1 MTSTPTHVK
10 WIWKRLEGIEK
21 FTSWINKA
29 IYTNDQRFFFFC
41 SLLIY
46 CPSVLQTRGKLAVSL
61 MA

>member
-29 IYTNDQRFFFFC
+29 IYTNDQRFFFFVVYLFTVPVC
-41 SLLIY
+41 YKHVGSWLFH
-46 CPSVLQTRGKLAVSL
+46 
-61 MA
+61 